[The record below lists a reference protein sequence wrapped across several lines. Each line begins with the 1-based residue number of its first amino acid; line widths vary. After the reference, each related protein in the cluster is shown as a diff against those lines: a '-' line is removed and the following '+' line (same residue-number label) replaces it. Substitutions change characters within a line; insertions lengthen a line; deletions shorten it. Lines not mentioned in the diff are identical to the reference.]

1 MFVFCSLFCQRFLDK
16 PRADSRQI
24 LHAGVLWFPMC
35 LLSFWGLVAPG
46 GRKKGEMK
54 FSLLWESTGKF
65 CILAVFERCLSN
77 AWTDPDQILFVY
89 GQCLPTCPLP
99 LWGPSA
105 PGGAGGEL
113 KTKKWGV
120 VSFVHSTAT
129 ISIFLSVA
137 KCGPI
142 CRAQTCA
149 HSDVEPSRI
158 GQGVSTGWAKK
169 SEKI

>member
-54 FSLLWESTGKF
+54 FSLLWESMGNF

-113 KTKKWGV
+113 KTKKIGGW
-120 VSFVHSTAT
+120 SH
-129 ISIFLSVA
+129 L
-137 KCGPI
+137 C
-142 CRAQTCA
+142 
-149 HSDVEPSRI
+149 I
-158 GQGVSTGWAKK
+158 GQLPFLFFSALPNVVQYVGHRPAH
-169 SEKI
+169 ILM